1 MKTCRGSQ
9 ANHKL
14 TVFCLAS
21 TAEPS
26 RSGGETDCS
35 FMLYLKI
42 EHVFE
47 NYMRGNCPVDLPL
60 LAGFTR
66 KICQHHLET
75 RAANV

>member
-1 MKTCRGSQ
+1 VPWFSSKPQIDCI
-9 ANHKL
+9 L
-14 TVFCLAS
+14 
-21 TAEPS
+21 PS
-26 RSGGETDCS
+26 KHGRTQQIGGETDCS